1 SRLPLKGT
9 GNSLPM
15 WEKQLQAIK
24 QGDRKTLARLISL
37 VENQTEGVESLLQS
51 LPAGNTPVIGITGPP
66 GAGKSTLVDALLDQW
81 VSQGKKVAV
90 VCVDPSSPFHQGA
103 LLGDRIRMS
112 DWYTHANVYIRS
124 LASRGSMGGLHPRI
138 IEICDVLQQADFDW
152 ILLET
157 VGVGQSEVEIASL
170 ADVTA
175 VVLVPEAGDEVQTM
189 KAGLME
195 IADLFIVNKTDRPD
209 AALFVKNIKAM
220 LAPGLAHRDAD
231 IPVLQTVAAKKEGI
245 REVQETLIKLCEQK
259 NELSKKATLLA
270 EKAFQLIEAQRMQDI
285 RKETLKKEIEEELI
299 KGSFNLYRFAA
310 KH

>member
-1 SRLPLKGT
+1 
-9 GNSLPM
+9 M

>member
-1 SRLPLKGT
+1 
-9 GNSLPM
+9 M

-24 QGDRKTLARLISL
+24 EGDRKTLARLISL
-37 VENQTEGVESLLQS
+37 VENQTEGVATLLQS
-51 LPAGNTPVIGITGPP
+51 LPAGSIPVIGITGPP

-81 VSQGKKVAV
+81 VTQGKKVAV

-138 IEICDVLQQADFDW
+138 IEICDLLQQADFDW

-195 IADLFIVNKTDRPD
+195 IADLFIVNKSDRPD
-209 AALFVKNIKAM
+209 AALFVKNLKAM
-220 LAPGLAHRDAD
+220 LAPGLAHRVAD
-231 IPVLQTVAAKKEGI
+231 VPVLQTVAAKKEGI
-245 REVQETLIKLCEQK
+245 REVQEALIKLCEQK

-285 RKETLKKEIEEELI
+285 HKETLKKEIEEELQ

>member
-1 SRLPLKGT
+1 
-9 GNSLPM
+9 M

-24 QGDRKTLARLISL
+24 DGDRKTLARLISL
-37 VENQTEGVESLLQS
+37 VENQGEGTAILLQS
-51 LPAGNTPVIGITGPP
+51 LPVGTTPVIGITGPP

-81 VSQGKKVAV
+81 VTQGKKVAV
-90 VCVDPSSPFHQGA
+90 LCVDPSSPFHQGA

-138 IEICDVLQQADFDW
+138 IEICDVLKQADFDW

-157 VGVGQSEVEIASL
+157 VGVGQSEVEIAGL

-195 IADLFIVNKTDRPD
+195 IADIFIVNKSDRPD
-209 AALFVKNIKAM
+209 ATLFVKNLKAM
-220 LAPGLAHRDAD
+220 LAPGLSHRSTE
-231 IPVLQTVAAKKEGI
+231 IPVLQTIAAKKEGI
-245 REVQETLIKLCEQK
+245 QEVQEALIKLCQQE
-259 NELSKKATLLA
+259 NSPTKKARLLA
-270 EKAFQLIEAQRMQDI
+270 EKAYQLIEAKRMQDI
-285 RKETLKKEIEEELI
+285 HKEELRNQIEEALQ
-299 KGSFNLYRFAA
+299 KGNFNLYRFAA

>member
-1 SRLPLKGT
+1 
-9 GNSLPM
+9 M
-15 WEKQLQAIK
+15 WEKQLQDIK
-24 QGDRKTLARLISL
+24 KGDRKTLARVISL
-37 VENQTEGVESLLQS
+37 VENQAEGSASLLQS

-81 VSQGKKVAV
+81 VTQGKKVAV
-90 VCVDPSSPFHQGA
+90 LCVDPSSPFHQGA

-138 IEICDVLQQADFDW
+138 IEICDVLKQADFDW

-157 VGVGQSEVEIASL
+157 VGVGQSEVEIAAL

-195 IADLFIVNKTDRPD
+195 IADLFIVNKSDRPD
-209 AALFVKNIKAM
+209 ASLFVKNLRAM
-220 LAPGLAHRDAD
+220 LAPGLAHRPTE
-231 IPVLQTVAAKKEGI
+231 IPVLQTIAAKKEGI
-245 REVQETLIKLCEQK
+245 KEVQETLIKLCEQE
-259 NELSKKATLLA
+259 NSPAKKARLLA
-270 EKAFQLIEAQRMQDI
+270 EKAYQLIEAKRMQDI
-285 RKETLKKEIEEELI
+285 HKEKLKDQIEKELQQ
-299 KGSFNLYRFAA
+299 GNFNLYRFAA
-310 KH
+310 KN